1 MLDDLGAESGAI
13 DIEKAATDFVHKFL
27 YALSSSR
34 QHKVTIYTTNL
45 SSTTLTKLYDEK
57 LLSRCFKKPKFIV
70 FKETKD
76 YRIGDVPF

>member
-1 MLDDLGAESGAI
+1 MLDDLSAESGAI